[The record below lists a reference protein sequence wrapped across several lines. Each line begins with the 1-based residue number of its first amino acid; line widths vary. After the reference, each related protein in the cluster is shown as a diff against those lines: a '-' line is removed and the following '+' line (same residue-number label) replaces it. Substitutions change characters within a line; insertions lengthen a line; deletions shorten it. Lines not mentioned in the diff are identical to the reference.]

1 MKKFAAAGIACA
13 ALACLQAA
21 PAQAAEVVSGNSA
34 AGTVFDSLTG
44 LTWQTTKDFASAAS
58 TGWRLATEDELR
70 ALFLHEGIVD
80 RDVKSSTPYAPAAV
94 HALDNIAVGTN
105 PNTFLLATFG
115 LVGTS
120 SGGVDLTAPS
130 SDMKLGGFYSEQYAN
145 SYSTGA
151 GGRVTEYWEHQVF
164 LVDVVGSF
172 TDTVNPSLPWLNQSL
187 VEAADGTKVTDS
199 SFVNGG
205 GFWWR
210 LQQAGVQ
217 ANGLPDVGYYMVR
230 AVPEP
235 GNVAMLL
242 LGLAA
247 TAGLVRRSRRA

>member
-1 MKKFAAAGIACA
+1 MKFTTAAIACA
-13 ALACLQAA
+13 AVACLQAA
-21 PAQAAEVVSGNSA
+21 PAQAAEVVSGNSV

-44 LTWQTTKDFASAAS
+44 LTWQTTKDFAGAAAD
-58 TGWRLATEDELR
+58 GWRLATEDELR
-70 ALFLHEGIVD
+70 QLFLHEGIVE
-80 RDVKSSTPYAPAAV
+80 RDVQSSTPYAPAGV
-94 HALDNIAVGTN
+94 HALDNIPVAVM
-105 PNTFLLATFG
+105 PDTFVFATFG

-120 SGGVDLTAPS
+120 SSGAGLITPS

-145 SYSTGA
+145 SFTGS
-151 GGRVTEYWEHQVF
+151 GGRTTVYWEHQVF
-164 LVDVVGSF
+164 LVDAVGSF
-172 TDTVNPSLPWLNQSL
+172 TDTQNPSLPWLQQSL
-187 VEAADGTKVTDS
+187 VETATGSKVQDS
-199 SFVNGG
+199 SFIYGG

-235 GNVAMLL
+235 GSVAMLL

-247 TAGLVRRSRRA
+247 TAGLVRKSRLG